1 MSISR
6 TETDAANRREYW
18 APLLEL
24 SAQEVFGLILW
35 ERLDG
40 APAPAPS
47 NPLSEP
53 APVES
58 LNVTA
63 MVGLAGSLCGLLTLR
78 CSKKSAALMAT
89 KMLGA
94 DGAGATAQM
103 EDAVGE
109 VCNMVAGNFK
119 NKISGIGDGCK
130 LSVPTVITG
139 NDYNLCTLA
148 NDYTMEINLLFHG
161 NPIVISLRLN

>member
-1 MSISR
+1 MSTSK
-6 TETDAANRREYW
+6 TETDAASRREYW

-24 SAQEVFGLILW
+24 SAQEVFGLMLGD
-35 ERLDG
+35 RLESS
-40 APAPAPS
+40 P
-47 NPLSEP
+47 EP
-53 APVES
+53 AAVDS
-58 LNVTA
+58 LDVTS

-78 CSKKSAALMAT
+78 CSSKSASLMAT

-94 DGAGATAQM
+94 DAAGAKGQM

-139 NDYNLCTLA
+139 SNYSLCTLA
-148 NDYTMEINLLFHG
+148 NDYTMEITLLFHE
-161 NPIVISLRLN
+161 NPLVISLQLN

>member
-1 MSISR
+1 MNISR
-6 TETDAANRREYW
+6 SETDAASRREYW

-24 SAQEVFGLILW
+24 SAQEVFGLMLG
-35 ERLDG
+35 EHLE
-40 APAPAPS
+40 AAA
-47 NPLSEP
+47 EP
-53 APVES
+53 APDNS
-58 LNVTA
+58 LDVTS

-78 CSKKSAALMAT
+78 CGSNSAALMAT

-94 DGAGATAQM
+94 DGAGAKAQM

-139 NDYNLCTLA
+139 SNYSLCTLA

-161 NPIVISLRLN
+161 NHIVISLQLN

>member
-1 MSISR
+1 MNISR
-6 TETDAANRREYW
+6 SETDAASRREYW
-18 APLLEL
+18 SPLLEL
-24 SAQEVFGLILW
+24 SAQEVFGLMLG
-35 ERLDG
+35 EHLE
-40 APAPAPS
+40 AAT
-47 NPLSEP
+47 EP
-53 APVES
+53 APENT
-58 LNVTA
+58 LDVTS

-78 CSKKSAALMAT
+78 CSSNSAGLMAT
-89 KMLGA
+89 KMLGT
-94 DGAGATAQM
+94 DGAGAKAQM

-139 NDYNLCTLA
+139 SNYSLCTLA

-161 NPIVISLRLN
+161 SHIVISLQLN

>member
-1 MSISR
+1 MSTSK
-6 TETDAANRREYW
+6 TETDAASRREYW

-24 SAQEVFGLILW
+24 SAQEVFGLMLGD
-35 ERLDG
+35 RLE
-40 APAPAPS
+40 PS
-47 NPLSEP
+47 PEP
-53 APVES
+53 AAVDS
-58 LNVTA
+58 LDVTS

-78 CSKKSAALMAT
+78 CSSKSASLMAT

-94 DGAGATAQM
+94 DAAGAKGQM

-139 NDYNLCTLA
+139 SNYSLCTLA
-148 NDYTMEINLLFHG
+148 NDYTMEITLLFHE
-161 NPIVISLRLN
+161 NPVVISLQLN

>member
-1 MSISR
+1 MNISGS
-6 TETDAANRREYW
+6 ETGAASRREYW

-24 SAQEVFGLILW
+24 SAQEVFGLMLG
-35 ERLDG
+35 EHLE
-40 APAPAPS
+40 AAT
-47 NPLSEP
+47 EP
-53 APVES
+53 APENT
-58 LNVTA
+58 LDVTS
-63 MVGLAGSLCGLLTLR
+63 MIGLAGSLCGLLTLR
-78 CSKKSAALMAT
+78 CSSNSAAFMAT

-94 DGAGATAQM
+94 DGAGAKAQM

-139 NDYNLCTLA
+139 SNYSLCTLA
-148 NDYTMEINLLFHG
+148 NDYTTEINLLFYGSH
-161 NPIVISLRLN
+161 IVISLQLN

>member
-1 MSISR
+1 MSTSK
-6 TETDAANRREYW
+6 TETNPTNRRQYW

-24 SAQEVFGLILW
+24 SAQEVFALML
-35 ERLDG
+35 EESLESC
-40 APAPAPS
+40 P
-47 NPLSEP
+47 EP
-53 APVES
+53 ALVDS
-58 LNVTA
+58 LDVTS

-78 CSKKSAALMAT
+78 CSSQSAALMAT

-94 DGAGATAQM
+94 DVASVKGQM

-119 NKISGIGDGCK
+119 NKISGLGDSCK

-139 NDYNLCTLA
+139 SNYSLCTLA
-148 NDYTMEINLLFHG
+148 KDYTMEISLLFHG
-161 NPIVISLRLN
+161 SPMVISLQLD

>member
-1 MSISR
+1 MNISR
-6 TETDAANRREYW
+6 TESDAANRREYW

-24 SAQEVFGLILW
+24 SVQEVFALMLG
-35 ERLDG
+35 ERLDA
-40 APAPAPS
+40 APEPAPS
-47 NPLSEP
+47 N
-53 APVES
+53 S
-58 LNVTA
+58 LDVTS

-78 CSKKSAALMAT
+78 CSSKSAALMAT

-94 DGAGATAQM
+94 DGAGARAQM

-139 NDYNLCTLA
+139 SNYCLCTLA
-148 NDYTMEINLLFHG
+148 NNYTMEINLLFHG
-161 NPIVISLRLN
+161 NPLVISLQLN

>member
-1 MSISR
+1 MNISR
-6 TETDAANRREYW
+6 TETDAANRRAYW

-24 SAQEVFGLILW
+24 SAQEVFGLMLG
-35 ERLDG
+35 EHLDA
-40 APAPAPS
+40 APEPAPS
-47 NPLSEP
+47 NALD
-53 APVES
+53 
-58 LNVTA
+58 VTS

-78 CSKKSAALMAT
+78 CSSKSADLMAT

-94 DGAGATAQM
+94 DGAGAKAQM

-109 VCNMVAGNFK
+109 VCNMIAGNFK

-139 NDYNLCTLA
+139 SSYNLCALA
-148 NDYTMEINLLFHG
+148 NNYTMEINLLFHG
-161 NPIVISLRLN
+161 SEIVISLQLN

>member
-1 MSISR
+1 MNMSR
-6 TETDAANRREYW
+6 TESDAANRDYW

-24 SAQEVFGLILW
+24 SVQEVFALMLG
-35 ERLDG
+35 ERLD
-40 APAPAPS
+40 PAP
-47 NPLSEP
+47 EP
-53 APVES
+53 APIHS
-58 LNVTA
+58 LDVTS

-78 CSKKSAALMAT
+78 CSSRSAALMTT
-89 KMLGA
+89 KMLGV
-94 DGAGATAQM
+94 DGAGAKAQM

-139 NDYNLCTLA
+139 SNYCLCTLA
-148 NDYTMEINLLFHG
+148 NNYTMEINLLFLG
-161 NPIVISLRLN
+161 NPLVISLQLN

>member
-1 MSISR
+1 MNTSR
-6 TETDAANRREYW
+6 TESDAANREYW

-24 SAQEVFGLILW
+24 SVQEVFSLMLG
-35 ERLDG
+35 ERLDA
-40 APAPAPS
+40 AP
-47 NPLSEP
+47 EP
-53 APVES
+53 APIHS
-58 LNVTA
+58 LDVTA

-78 CSKKSAALMAT
+78 CSSRSAALMAT
-89 KMLGA
+89 KMLGV
-94 DGAGATAQM
+94 DGAGAKAQM

-139 NDYNLCTLA
+139 SNYCLCTLA
-148 NDYTMEINLLFHG
+148 NNYTMEINLLFLG
-161 NPIVISLRLN
+161 NPLVISLQLN

>member
-1 MSISR
+1 MNISR

-24 SAQEVFGLILW
+24 SVQEVFALMLG
-35 ERLDG
+35 ERLD
-40 APAPAPS
+40 AVPEPAPA
-47 NPLSEP
+47 N
-53 APVES
+53 S
-58 LNVTA
+58 LDVTS

-78 CSKKSAALMAT
+78 CTSKSAALMAT
-89 KMLGA
+89 KMLG
-94 DGAGATAQM
+94 DGAGAKAQM

-139 NDYNLCTLA
+139 SNYSLSTLA
-148 NDYTMEINLLFHG
+148 NDYIMEINLLFHG
-161 NPIVISLRLN
+161 SLIIISLQLN

>member
-1 MSISR
+1 MNTSR
-6 TETDAANRREYW
+6 SETDAASRREYW
-18 APLLEL
+18 PPLLEL
-24 SAQEVFGLILW
+24 SAQEVFGLMLG
-35 ERLDG
+35 ERLDA
-40 APAPAPS
+40 AP
-47 NPLSEP
+47 EP
-53 APVES
+53 APENS
-58 LNVTA
+58 LDVTS

-78 CSKKSAALMAT
+78 CSSKSAALMAT
-89 KMLGA
+89 KMLGT
-94 DGAGATAQM
+94 DGAGAKSQM

-139 NDYNLCTLA
+139 SNYSLCTLA

-161 NPIVISLRLN
+161 SPIVISLQLN

>member
-1 MSISR
+1 MSTSK
-6 TETDAANRREYW
+6 TETDAASRREYW
-18 APLLEL
+18 APLLKL
-24 SAQEVFGLILW
+24 SAQEVFGLMLGD
-35 ERLDG
+35 RLESS
-40 APAPAPS
+40 P
-47 NPLSEP
+47 EP
-53 APVES
+53 AAVDS
-58 LNVTA
+58 LDVTS

-78 CSKKSAALMAT
+78 CSSKSASLMAT

-94 DGAGATAQM
+94 DAAGAKGQM

-139 NDYNLCTLA
+139 SNYSLCTLA
-148 NDYTMEINLLFHG
+148 NDYTMEIILLFHEK
-161 NPIVISLRLN
+161 PLVISLQLN

>member
-1 MSISR
+1 MNTSR
-6 TETDAANRREYW
+6 NETDAASRREYW

-24 SAQEVFGLILW
+24 SAQEVFGLMLG

-40 APAPAPS
+40 AP
-47 NPLSEP
+47 EP
-53 APVES
+53 APENS
-58 LNVTA
+58 LDVTS

-78 CSKKSAALMAT
+78 CSSKSAALMAT

-94 DGAGATAQM
+94 DGAGAKSQM

-119 NKISGIGDGCK
+119 NKISGIGEGCK

-139 NDYNLCTLA
+139 SNYSLCTLA

-161 NPIVISLRLN
+161 SHIVISLQLN

>member
-6 TETDAANRREYW
+6 SETDVAHRREYW

-24 SAQEVFGLILW
+24 SAQEVFGLMLG
-35 ERLDG
+35 EHLE
-40 APAPAPS
+40 AAA
-47 NPLSEP
+47 EP
-53 APVES
+53 APENT
-58 LNVTA
+58 LDVTS

-78 CSKKSAALMAT
+78 CSSNSAALMAT

-94 DGAGATAQM
+94 DGAGGKSQM

-119 NKISGIGDGCK
+119 NKISGIGYGCK

-139 NDYNLCTLA
+139 SNYSLCTLA
-148 NDYTMEINLLFHG
+148 NDYAMKINLLFHG
-161 NPIVISLRLN
+161 SHIVFSLQLN

>member
-1 MSISR
+1 MNTSR
-6 TETDAANRREYW
+6 TETDAASRREYW

-24 SAQEVFGLILW
+24 SAQEVFGLMLG
-35 ERLDG
+35 ERLD
-40 APAPAPS
+40 AAA
-47 NPLSEP
+47 EP
-53 APVES
+53 APENS
-58 LNVTA
+58 LDVTS

-78 CSKKSAALMAT
+78 CSSNSAALMAT

-94 DGAGATAQM
+94 DGAGAKSQM

-139 NDYNLCTLA
+139 TNYSLCTLA
-148 NDYTMEINLLFHG
+148 NDYTMEIDLLFRGSH
-161 NPIVISLRLN
+161 IVISLQLN